1 MPVAPCFDPTTG
13 ASGGAAPGGSTPPGL
28 TVTGRTDGEAYT
40 VTAGARSL
48 TISNPDGATLS
59 TTVELASDGSAVTV
73 TGSTTTSPSWTAPS
87 GASGGDAVQVRVA
100 ATKDNLTTSVS
111 FTERMVST
119 GLSAITTEQVDLTD
133 GTWTLVDPDNL
144 VDTITIDGS
153 GFHTITWNA
162 FSGSA
167 DYNPGGGSNFTGP
180 RWYKLAKASGVQ
192 VDAQDASVTALKIN
206 LPEPT
211 HPSSG
216 YPQLNVWC
224 TAADPTADTV
234 AAQRGLGIVHGQA
247 SGATTYQVGAFS
259 LATDILVSNANTD
272 SVFGFACKGGRE
284 VGSCTYFA
292 QRDDTGEV
300 LENNTR
306 SANTNTQTSAANAY
320 IYFGAGIL
328 NNTHTML
335 AGTTSTPFQLH
346 YRAIRL
352 TDLLE
357 T

>member
-1 MPVAPCFDPTTG
+1 MPYPAQPSYPAIGG
-13 ASGGAAPGGSTPPGL
+13 ASPSGATPPTL
-28 TVTGRTDGEAYT
+28 TVTDRTDGEAYT

-48 TISNPDGATLS
+48 SITATEGATLS
-59 TTVELASDGSAVTV
+59 TTVELASDGSSVLVTNP
-73 TGSTTTSPSWTAPS
+73 TLNNPSWTAPS
-87 GASGGDAVQVRVA
+87 GGGNGDSYQVRVA

-111 FTERMVST
+111 FTERMIST
-119 GLSAITTEQVDLTD
+119 GLSSVTTDQVDLTD
-133 GTWTLVDPDNL
+133 GSWTLIDPDGL
-144 VDTITIDGS
+144 VDTITIDGN
-153 GFHTITWNA
+153 GFHTITWNN
-162 FSGSA
+162 FQGSA
-167 DYNPGGGSNFTGP
+167 DYNPGGGTKFTGP
-180 RWYKLAKASGVQ
+180 RWYRLLQASGTQ
-192 VDAQDASVTALKIN
+192 VDATDSSVTALKIN

-211 HPSSG
+211 HPSST
-216 YPQLNVWC
+216 YPQLNVWG

-272 SVFGFACKGGRE
+272 SVFGFACKAGKE

>member
-1 MPVAPCFDPTTG
+1 MAYP
-13 ASGGAAPGGSTPPGL
+13 AAPTFPAPSGETATGSTPPTL
-28 TVTGRTDGEAYT
+28 AVSGRADGEAYT

-48 TISNPDGATLS
+48 SITATEGASLS
-59 TTVELASDGSAVTV
+59 TTVELASDGSSITV
-73 TGSTTTSPSWTAPS
+73 TDSTTTTPSWTAPS
-87 GASGGDAVQVRVA
+87 GGGNGDSYQVRVQ

-111 FTERMVST
+111 FTERMIST
-119 GLSAITTEQVDLTD
+119 GLSSITTDQVDLTD
-133 GTWTLVDPDNL
+133 GTWTLVDPDDL
-144 VDTITIDGS
+144 VDTITIDAD

-162 FSGSA
+162 FQGSA
-167 DYNPGGGSNFTGP
+167 DYNPGGGTKFTGP
-180 RWYKLAKASGVQ
+180 RWYKLAKASGTQ

-211 HPSSG
+211 HPSSN
-216 YPQLNVWC
+216 YPQLNVWG

-247 SGATTYQVGAFS
+247 NGATTYQVGAYS

-306 SANTNTQTSAANAY
+306 SANTNTQTSAADLKV
-320 IYFGAGIL
+320 YFGAGIL
-328 NNTHTML
+328 NNTHAMV

-346 YRAIRL
+346 YRVMRL